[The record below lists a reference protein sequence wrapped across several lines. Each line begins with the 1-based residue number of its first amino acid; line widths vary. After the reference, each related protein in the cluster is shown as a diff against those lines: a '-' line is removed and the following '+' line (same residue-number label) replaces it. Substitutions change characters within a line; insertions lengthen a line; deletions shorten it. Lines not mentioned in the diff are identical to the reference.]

1 MSKFTIS
8 EAAEFLGVSTDTLR
22 RWEEEGSLE
31 SERTNGGHRRYDVAK
46 LMQRDQKDGL
56 TALYGRVS
64 TRPQLKDLDRQIAVL
79 EAYAGIQGWQKT
91 VTIKDIGSGINYKK
105 KGLLKLLT
113 LLQEGKLRRLVLT
126 NKDRLLRFGAE
137 LVFSLCE
144 LQGVE
149 IIVINQSVDRS
160 PDEDLVKD
168 VLEVITVFSAKL
180 HSLRSRKNVKFLQE
194 NLVKLAEIATEDTV
208 E

>member
-79 EAYAGIQGWQKT
+79 EAYAEIQGWQKT

-149 IIVINQSVDRS
+149 IVVINQSVDQS

-194 NLVKLAEIATEDTV
+194 NLGKLAEFATEDTI

>member
-91 VTIKDIGSGINYKK
+91 
-105 KGLLKLLT
+105 
-113 LLQEGKLRRLVLT
+113 
-126 NKDRLLRFGAE
+126 
-137 LVFSLCE
+137 
-144 LQGVE
+144 
-149 IIVINQSVDRS
+149 
-160 PDEDLVKD
+160 
-168 VLEVITVFSAKL
+168 
-180 HSLRSRKNVKFLQE
+180 
-194 NLVKLAEIATEDTV
+194 
-208 E
+208 

>member
-79 EAYAGIQGWQKT
+79 EAYAEIQGWQKT

-149 IIVINQSVDRS
+149 IVVINQSVDQS

-194 NLVKLAEIATEDTV
+194 NLGKLAEVAAEDTV

>member
-79 EAYAGIQGWQKT
+79 EAYAEIQGWQKT

-149 IIVINQSVDRS
+149 IVVINQSVDQS

-194 NLVKLAEIATEDTV
+194 NLGKLAETAAEDTV